1 MYQVVNYYKLRLMIF
16 KYISGLQYLPIS
28 FFKPSYTYYDS
39 GVMFVLQIS
48 HRKRDEEELMRAECK
63 LPMQSWTQRALW
75 ASMCGTVPAGTL

>member
-28 FFKPSYTYYDS
+28 SFKPSYTYYDS

-48 HRKRDEEELMRAECK
+48 HRKRDEEGARAECT
-63 LPMQSWTQRALW
+63 LHMQSWTWRALW
-75 ASMCGTVPAGTL
+75 ACMCGTVPAGTL